1 MSARAGSQPPPPTP
15 TAALAN
21 AGVSIWL
28 DDLSRQRILS
38 GDLQRLIAQRDVVGV
53 TTNPTI
59 FAAAVGGSDS
69 YDEQIAALADG
80 NMSAE
85 DVVFALT
92 TDDVARA
99 ADILRP
105 VFDATGGVDG
115 WVSIEVGAD
124 AAHDAL
130 ATLVE
135 AGSLSE
141 HIDRPNV
148 FVKIPATAEGVPAI
162 TAAIALGISVNV
174 TLIFGLDRYR
184 AVIDAYLT
192 GLERAHEAGIDLRGI
207 RSVAS
212 FFVSRVDTE
221 VDRRLD
227 EIGSSEAH
235 ALRSRAGIANARLA
249 YETFTRE
256 FAGNRARRLVA
267 LGANV
272 QRPLWASTGVKDPSL
287 PDTMYVEELV
297 ARDVVNTMPEKTLE
311 AVFDHGRIRGDTVT
325 GTADESRT
333 VLAALADLG
342 ISYDDVT
349 ATLERE
355 GVAKFRES
363 GVRLVATVAAAL
375 ETARTERR

>member
-1 MSARAGSQPPPPTP
+1 MNAHGTPPTP
-15 TAALAN
+15 TEALAN

-38 GDLQRLIAQRDVVGV
+38 GDLQRLIAERNVVGV

-59 FAAAVGGSDS
+59 FAAAVGGSDA
-69 YDEQIAALADG
+69 YDEQISALAG
-80 NMSAE
+80 ENVSAH

-92 TDDVARA
+92 TEDVAGA

-105 VFDATGGVDG
+105 VFDSTGGVDG

-124 AAHDAL
+124 AAHDAR

-135 AGSLSE
+135 ARSLAE

-148 FVKIPATAEGVPAI
+148 FVKIPATVEGVTAI

-192 GLERAHEAGIDLRGI
+192 GLERAHESGIDLRGI

-227 EIGSSEAH
+227 AIGSSEAR

-249 YETFTRE
+249 YEMFTRE
-256 FAGNRARRLVA
+256 FAGERARRLAA

-287 PDTMYVEELV
+287 RDTMYVEELV
-297 ARDVVNTMPEKTLE
+297 ARDVVNTMPEQTLD
-311 AVFDHGRIRGDTVT
+311 AVFDHGRVRGDTIK
-325 GTADESRT
+325 GSADDSFT
-333 VLAALADLG
+333 VLAALAGLG
-342 ISYDDVT
+342 ISYDVVT

-375 ETARTERR
+375 ETARIERR

>member
-1 MSARAGSQPPPPTP
+1 MNPAASS
-15 TAALAN
+15 TAMLAHE
-21 AGVSIWL
+21 GVSIWL

-59 FAAAVGGSDS
+59 FAAAVGGSS
-69 YDEQIAALADG
+69 AYDEQIAALVETNA
-80 NMSAE
+80 SANE
-85 DVVFALT
+85 VAFALT
-92 TDDVARA
+92 TDDVAKA

-105 VFDATGGVDG
+105 VFDASGGVDG

-124 AAHDAL
+124 AAHDTL

-135 AGSLSE
+135 TRSLAE

-148 FVKIPATAEGVPAI
+148 FVKIPATLEGVSAI

-174 TLIFGLDRYR
+174 TLIFSLDRYR
-184 AVIDAYLT
+184 AVVDAYLT
-192 GLERAHEAGIDLRGI
+192 GLERAHESGLALRDI

-227 EIGSSEAH
+227 AIGTAAARE
-235 ALRSRAGIANARLA
+235 LRSRAGIANARLA
-249 YETFTRE
+249 YEIFTRE
-256 FAGNRARRLVA
+256 FASSRAQRLLA
-267 LGANV
+267 MGANA
-272 QRPLWASTGVKDPSL
+272 QRPLWASTGVKDPAL
-287 PDTMYVEELV
+287 PDTRYVEELV
-297 ARDVVNTMPEKTLE
+297 AREVVITMPEQTLD

-325 GTADESRT
+325 GTAAESRA
-333 VLAALADLG
+333 VLAGLENLG
-342 ISYDDVT
+342 VSYDEVT

-355 GVAKFRES
+355 GVEKFRAS
-363 GVRLVATVAAAL
+363 GEELLATVAAAL
-375 ETARTERR
+375 ESARARR